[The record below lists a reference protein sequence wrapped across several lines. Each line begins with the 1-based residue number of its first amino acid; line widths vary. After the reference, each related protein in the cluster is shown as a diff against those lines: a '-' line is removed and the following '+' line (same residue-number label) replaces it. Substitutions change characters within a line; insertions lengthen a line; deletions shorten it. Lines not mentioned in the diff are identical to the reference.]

1 MKPRIL
7 VIGSNSFSGSSLV
20 KHLLQNGYFVFGTSR
35 RNEIQAPYNPYG
47 VDSNSN
53 NFVFNKL
60 DLNQDAEKIAN
71 ICFEN
76 SIETVINFSAQS
88 MVAESWER
96 PYEWYDTNLVSL
108 AKLVQI
114 FVSKKVRITK
124 FIQFTT
130 PEVYGNTTGKLK
142 ENFNFAPT
150 TPYAISRSAGDLH
163 LKAMLN
169 EFQFPVIFTRAAN
182 VYGEHQPNYRIVPKT
197 FITGLS
203 LGKLDL
209 HGGGVSKRSF
219 IHIDDVSQA
228 ILKIIKGGE
237 IGQTYH
243 ISTNQIV
250 SINELVKMCCSIMNI
265 DFDRICQSVEERPG
279 KDFSY
284 ELDSDLIRTK
294 LDWHDEVNL
303 KDGLLRTHDWVKN
316 NFAMISSNS
325 NEFEHWK

>member
-1 MKPRIL
+1 VKPRIL

-47 VDSNSN
+47 FDSNSN
-53 NFVFNKL
+53 NFIFNKL
-60 DLNQDAEKIAN
+60 DLNQDSEKIAN

-114 FVSKKVRITK
+114 FVSKKIKITK

-130 PEVYGNTTGKLK
+130 PEVYGNTSGKLK

-203 LGKLDL
+203 LGKLHL

-250 SINELVKMCCSIMNI
+250 SINELVQMCCSIMNI
-265 DFDRICQSVEERPG
+265 DLDRICQNVKERPG

-294 LDWHDEVNL
+294 LDWHDEINL
-303 KDGLLRTHDWVKN
+303 KDGLFRTYDWVKN

>member
-20 KHLLQNGYFVFGTSR
+20 KHLIQNGYFVFGISR

-47 VDSNSN
+47 IDSNSN
-53 NFVFNKL
+53 NFIFNKL

-76 SIETVINFSAQS
+76 NIETVINFSAQS

-114 FVSKKVRITK
+114 FVSKKIKISK

-130 PEVYGNTTGKLK
+130 PEVYGNTFGKLK

-228 ILKIIKGGE
+228 ILKIIEGGE
-237 IGQTYH
+237 IGLTYH

-250 SINELVKMCCSIMNI
+250 SINELVNMCCIIMNI
-265 DFDRICQSVEERPG
+265 DFERFCQNVEERPG

-294 LDWHDEVNL
+294 LNWHDEINL

-316 NFAMISSNS
+316 NFAMISSHS
-325 NEFEHWK
+325 NEYEHWK